1 MNVFAFYPHA
11 NKLFAGGFQT
21 GGKISVKKKLGQVF
35 LCLKINSQENLLK
48 VYYAI
53 YQVN

>member
-21 GGKISVKKKLGQVF
+21 GGKISLKKTRSSF
-35 LCLKINSQENLLK
+35 SMLKN
-48 VYYAI
+48 
-53 YQVN
+53 

>member
-1 MNVFAFYPHA
+1 MNAFAFYLHA

-21 GGKISVKKKLGQVF
+21 GGKISLKKLGQVF

>member
-21 GGKISVKKKLGQVF
+21 GGKLSLKKTRSSF
-35 LCLKINSQENLLK
+35 SMLKN
-48 VYYAI
+48 
-53 YQVN
+53 